1 MAASMTGEPPDRANI
16 LLVDDQ
22 PARLLTYEAI
32 LGSLGQNLVRASS
45 GEEALLKLLEMEFAA
60 VLLDVNMPGM
70 SGFETAALLR
80 RHPVCGKT
88 PIIFV
93 TGVHITDLDRL
104 RGYEM
109 GAADYV
115 YVPVVPEIL
124 RGKVQVLVELYQQRR
139 ALAKLNDELRRAHTQ
154 LEAAHAELQAEKR
167 LELQRL
173 NSNLELSN
181 AQLLSEVAERKRAE
195 SMLQE
200 AARRKDE
207 FISILAH
214 ELRNPL
220 AAMQSGIEILR
231 RPALSEKRLEW
242 SRDLLHRQVRHLTRL
257 IDDLLDVSRI
267 TTGRVRLQREV
278 LELQGVLRD
287 ALEGVRPLIEA
298 RSQRVS
304 VAVPPDPLYVDADPV
319 RLAQIFG
326 NLLTNAAKYSA
337 DEAAIDV
344 AVEAES
350 EPRRWITV
358 SVRDGGAGIP
368 TEMLEKIFELFAQ
381 ADNAGVRGRH
391 EGLGIG
397 LALVRALTELHG
409 GSVHARSDGPGSG
422 SEFVV
427 RLPALDAAALGANR
441 RDLARE
447 GHSAAE
453 PRNSPADCVDLPAAL
468 ACEAKCPAVQG
479 LKVLIVDDNVDW
491 ARGLAIHLSETSKHD
506 VAVEHTGERGVDA
519 AVARAPDA
527 VLLDI
532 GLPDIDGYEVA
543 RRLKTQ
549 LGTSAPP
556 VIGVSGYGAR
566 ADRARAEAVGFAR
579 YFVKPV
585 PYEVIDDALAELAAG
600 AWRDLQAAS
609 ASDAGLARDT
619 NPQSRGRPPA
629 DP

>member
-1 MAASMTGEPPDRANI
+1 MAAPMTAPTLDRANI

-45 GEEALLKLLEMEFAA
+45 GEEALLKLLDMEFAA

-139 ALAKLNDELRRAHTQ
+139 ELAKLNEELRRAHTE
-154 LEAAHAELQAEKR
+154 LEAAHAELKAEKT

-173 NSNLELSN
+173 NANLEVSN

-195 SMLQE
+195 AMLQE

-231 RPALSEKRLEW
+231 RPSLSEKRLEW

-257 IDDLLDVSRI
+257 IDDLLDVSRV

-278 LELQGVLRD
+278 IELQAVLRD
-287 ALEGVRPLIEA
+287 ALEGVRPLMEA
-298 RSQRVS
+298 RSQRVA
-304 VAVPPDPLYVDADPV
+304 VAAPPHPIYVDADPV

-326 NLLTNAAKYSA
+326 NLLTNAAKYSG
-337 DEAAIDV
+337 DEASIDV
-344 AVEAES
+344 AI
-350 EPRRWITV
+350 EPASGEQRGIMV
-358 SVRDGGAGIP
+358 KVRDAGAGIP
-368 TEMLEKIFELFAQ
+368 PEMLEKIFELFAQ
-381 ADNAGVRGRH
+381 ADNGGMRGRH

-397 LALVRALTELHG
+397 LALVRALTEMHG
-409 GSVHARSDGPGSG
+409 GSVHAHSDGPGCG
-422 SEFVV
+422 SEFTV
-427 RLPALDAAALGANR
+427 RLPALDAAR
-441 RDLARE
+441 RP
-447 GHSAAE
+447 AE
-453 PRNSPADCVDLPAAL
+453 PRLVETPRPSSESAA
-468 ACEAKCPAVQG
+468 ARG
-479 LKVLIVDDNVDW
+479 LKVLIVDDNADW
-491 ARGLAIHLSETSKHD
+491 AYGLAVHLSETSRHD
-506 VAVEHTGERGVDA
+506 VAVEHTGESGVDA
-519 AVARAPDA
+519 AFARAPDI

-543 RRLKTQ
+543 RRIKTQ
-549 LGTSAPP
+549 LGPIAPP
-556 VIGVSGYGAR
+556 VIGLSGYGTR

-585 PYEVIDDALAELAAG
+585 PYDLIDEALAELVSS
-600 AWRDLQAAS
+600 AWRDRSAAS

-619 NPQSRGRPPA
+619 TP
-629 DP
+629 

>member
-1 MAASMTGEPPDRANI
+1 MTAPAPDRANI

-32 LGSLGQNLVRASS
+32 LDSLGQNLVRALS
-45 GEEALLKLLEMEFAA
+45 GEEALLKLLDMEFAA

-124 RGKVQVLVELYQQRR
+124 RGKVHVLVELYQQRR
-139 ALAKLNDELRRAHTQ
+139 ALAKLNDDLRRAHAE
-154 LEAAHAELQAEKR
+154 LEAAHAELKAEKT

-173 NSNLELSN
+173 NANLELSN

-195 SMLQE
+195 ALLQE

-242 SRDLLHRQVRHLTRL
+242 SRDLLHRQVRHLNRL
-257 IDDLLDVSRI
+257 IDDLLDVSRV
-267 TTGRVRLQREV
+267 TTGRVHLQREM
-278 LELQGVLRD
+278 LELKSVLRD
-287 ALEGVRPLIEA
+287 ALEGVRPLIET
-298 RSQRVS
+298 RNQRVA
-304 VAVPPDPLYVDADPV
+304 VAAPPDPIYVDGDPV

-337 DEAAIDV
+337 DEASIDV
-344 AVEAES
+344 AIETAD
-350 EPRRWITV
+350 PPGQWITV
-358 SVRDGGAGIP
+358 KVRDTGAGIP
-368 TEMLEKIFELFAQ
+368 QEMLEKIFELFAQ
-381 ADNAGVRGRH
+381 AENAGERGRH

-397 LALVRALTELHG
+397 LALVRALTEMHG
-409 GSVHARSDGPGSG
+409 GSVHAHSDGPGSG

-427 RLPALDAAALGANR
+427 RLPAVDAAL
-441 RDLARE
+441 
-447 GHSAAE
+447 
-453 PRNSPADCVDLPAAL
+453 LPSVTERPGAAL
-468 ACEAKCPAVQG
+468 AASAAGLTAGTGAALALLPSAARAAVHG

-491 ARGLAIHLSETSKHD
+491 AYGLAVHLAETSKHD

-519 AVARAPDA
+519 VLARAPDA

-543 RRLKTQ
+543 RRLKTR
-549 LGTSAPP
+549 LGASAPP
-556 VIGVSGYGAR
+556 VIGVSGYGTG

-585 PYEVIDDALAELAAG
+585 PYELIDDALAELVPD
-600 AWRDLQAAS
+600 AWRGAHAAS
-609 ASDAGLARDT
+609 PSDGGLARDE
-619 NPQSRGRPPA
+619 NPR
-629 DP
+629 